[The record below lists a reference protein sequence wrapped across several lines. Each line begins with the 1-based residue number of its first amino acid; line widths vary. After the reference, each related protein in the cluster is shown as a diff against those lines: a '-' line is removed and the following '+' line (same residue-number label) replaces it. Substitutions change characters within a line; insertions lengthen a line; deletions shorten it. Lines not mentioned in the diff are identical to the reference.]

1 MMNNSI
7 KMIFVVAGAVL
18 LGYGIYTFIAPEA
31 VVSIGSLDVIKPQDN
46 KNSYIIIG
54 LGLVLL
60 FAGLFRKKSK

>member
-7 KMIFVVAGAVL
+7 KMILAVIGSVL

-31 VVSIGSLDVIKPQDN
+31 VVSIGSLEVIKTQDN
-46 KNSYIIIG
+46 NNSYFIIV

-60 FAGLFRKKSK
+60 FMGLLGKKSK